1 MNRHISKEDRKVVA
15 EHTKA
20 CSAPAVIR
28 ETQIRATRRHLTPTR
43 TAIIRKVENEL
54 VRLWKN
60 WHPWALL
67 VTILNGVSL
76 WKTIGWLLN

>member
-15 EHTKA
+15 EHIKT
-20 CSAPAVIR
+20 CSTPPIIS
-28 ETQIRATRRHLTPTR
+28 ETQTRATRRHLTPTR
-43 TAIIRKVENEL
+43 IAIIKKVENEL